1 MNAAKEIWGGNY
13 MHPNINAIG
22 TILKI
27 HDPISQAQSEWKVAE
42 LFFSTKQRQISTLFI
57 N

>member
-1 MNAAKEIWGGNY
+1 MNSAKDIWGGNY
-13 MHPNINAIG
+13 MHPNINAID
-22 TILKI
+22 TILKV

-42 LFFSTKQRQISTLFI
+42 LFCSTKQRQISTLSI